1 MNQDNRKILVLDD
14 DDITRKVISYA
25 LKKNNYEVIET
36 DNPDKAFDILK
47 TDDISLVFC
56 DVRIGRISG
65 FDFCKSVRGQEK
77 NSSLPFVFLTPNKNV
92 EDSARVLELG
102 ADDFLIKPFNADDLL
117 IKVNSIL
124 KRTEIHRVYGL
135 KKKFE
140 ESEDIKSAKILLVD
154 DDPVSA
160 ELFRYA
166 LNGSGFDCRVEHN
179 AMDGLES
186 ARTYL
191 PDIILSD
198 FMMPEIDGFE
208 FRKLLLND
216 PLLKDIPFV
225 FITAND
231 SENVILD
238 GYDLDIKDFILKT
251 ASPRLVTVKVTNIIK
266 NLKKERQVALKEL
279 QEAADSIS
287 MELVPSEKLDFK
299 GYSVKHW
306 YKAYEGI
313 PGGDFID
320 YISINDNKFVVILG
334 DIMGKKWGAWFFT
347 FSFIGYIRSAIRVA
361 LKNFPDI
368 TAADILSKV
377 NEIIYCDAKI
387 SEIFSAISVVL
398 IDSEKNIAQYAGAG
412 DLPPLYF
419 NSVPGDIIKI
429 NSQGLLLGLNNESS
443 YENYEINMNK
453 GDFIMLYTDGIIESR
468 NGVGEQYGLNRL
480 QKAAGNSKSDSLE
493 YIKKDFVNFTVNRFE
508 DDVSIVCIKRK
519 L

>member
-1 MNQDNRKILVLDD
+1 MNQETRKILVIDD
-14 DDITRKVISYA
+14 DAITRKVISYA

-36 DNPDKAFDILK
+36 DDTQKAYDFLR
-47 TDDISLVFC
+47 TEDISLVFC
-56 DVRIGRISG
+56 DVLMGDVSG
-65 FDFCKSVRGQEK
+65 LDFCKTVREQDK
-77 NSSLPFVFLTPNKNV
+77 NSSLPFVFLTPNENI
-92 EDSARVLELG
+92 EDKTKALELG
-102 ADDFLIKPFNADDLL
+102 ADDFLIKPFNSDDLL
-117 IKVNSIL
+117 MKVNSIL

-140 ESEDIKSAKILLVD
+140 DSDDLKSAKILLVD

-166 LNGSGFDCRVEHN
+166 LNGSGFDCRVEQN

-287 MELVPSEKLDFK
+287 MEIVPSEKLDFK

-306 YKAYEGI
+306 YQAFEGI

-320 YISINDNKFVVILG
+320 YININSDKFVVILG
-334 DIMGKKWGAWFFT
+334 DVMGKKWGAWFFT

-377 NEIIYCDAKI
+377 NEIIYSDAKI

-398 IDSEKNIAQYAGAG
+398 IDGSRNIAQYAGAG
-412 DLPPLYF
+412 DLPPLF
-419 NSVPGDIIKI
+419 CNSVSGDIKKIK
-429 NSQGLLLGLNNESS
+429 SQGLLLGLNNESS
-443 YENYEINMNK
+443 YENYEMNLNK
-453 GDFIMLYTDGIIESR
+453 NDFVLLYTDGIIESR
-468 NGVGEQYGLNRL
+468 NGTGEQYGLNRL
-480 QKAAGNSKSDSLE
+480 VKAAGNLKTDTLE
-493 YIKKDFVNFTVNRFE
+493 YIEEDFVNFTGNRFD
-508 DDVSIVCIKRK
+508 DDVSIICIKRK
-519 L
+519 F

>member
-1 MNQDNRKILVLDD
+1 MNQETRKILVIDD
-14 DDITRKVISYA
+14 DAITRKVISYA

-36 DNPDKAFDILK
+36 DDTKKAYDVLI
-47 TDDISLVFC
+47 TQDISLVFC
-56 DVRIGRISG
+56 DLLFGNVSG
-65 FDFCKSVRGQEK
+65 LDFCKTVREQEK
-77 NSSLPFVFLTPNKNV
+77 NSSLPFVFLTPNENI
-92 EDSARVLELG
+92 EDKTRALELG

-117 IKVNSIL
+117 MKVNSIL

-140 ESEDIKSAKILLVD
+140 DSDDLKSAKILLVD

-166 LNGSGFDCRVEHN
+166 LNGAGFDCRVEHN

-186 ARTYL
+186 SRTYL

-231 SENVILD
+231 SENVILE

-251 ASPRLVTVKVTNIIK
+251 SSPRLVAVKVTNIIK

-287 MELVPSEKLDFK
+287 MEIVPSEKLDFK

-306 YKAYEGI
+306 YKAFEGI

-320 YISINDNKFVVILG
+320 YININSDKFVIILG
-334 DIMGKKWGAWFFT
+334 DVMGKKWGAWFFT

-377 NEIIYCDAKI
+377 NEIIYSDAKI

-398 IDSEKNIAQYAGAG
+398 IDGNRNIAQYAGAG
-412 DLPPLYF
+412 DLPPLF
-419 NSVPGDIIKI
+419 CNSVSGDIKRIK
-429 NSQGLLLGLNNESS
+429 SQGLLLGLNNESS
-443 YENYEINMNK
+443 YENYEVNMNMD
-453 GDFIMLYTDGIIESR
+453 DFILLYTDGIIESR
-468 NGVGEQYGLNRL
+468 NGTGEQYGLNRL
-480 QKAAGNSKSDSLE
+480 EKASRNSKTDTLE
-493 YIKKDFVNFTVNRFE
+493 YIEEDFVNYTGNRFE
-508 DDVSIVCIKRK
+508 DDVSIICIKRK
-519 L
+519 F

>member
-36 DNPDKAFDILK
+36 DSPDKASDILK

-56 DVRIGRISG
+56 DVRIGSISG
-65 FDFCKSVRGQEK
+65 FDFCKSVREEEK
-77 NSSLPFVFLTPNKNV
+77 NCSLPFVFLTPNKNV
-92 EDSARVLELG
+92 EDSARALELG

-117 IKVNSIL
+117 IKANSVL
-124 KRTEIHRVYGL
+124 KRTEIHKVYGL

-140 ESEDIKSAKILLVD
+140 ESVDFKSARILLVD

-166 LNGSGFDCRVEHN
+166 LSGAGFDCRIEHN
-179 AMDGLES
+179 ALDGLES

-231 SENVILD
+231 SENVILE

-251 ASPRLVTVKVTNIIK
+251 SSPRLVTVKVQNIIK

-279 QEAADSIS
+279 QEAADTIS
-287 MELVPSEKLDFK
+287 MEIVPSENFDFF
-299 GYSVKHW
+299 GYSLKHW
-306 YKAYEGI
+306 YKAFEGI

-320 YISINDNKFVVILG
+320 YINIDGNKLVAILG

-361 LKNFPDI
+361 LKNSPEI
-368 TAADILSKV
+368 TAADILAKV
-377 NEIIYCDAKI
+377 NEIIFSDAKI
-387 SEIFSAISVVL
+387 SEIFSTVSVVL
-398 IDSEKNIAQYAGAG
+398 IDKTKNLLQYSGAG
-412 DLPPLYF
+412 DLPPIYYDAGTK
-419 NSVPGDIIKI
+419 SVKKLKSPGM
-429 NSQGLLLGLNNESS
+429 LLGLSNENS
-443 YENYEINMNK
+443 YENYDVNIK
-453 GDFIMLYTDGIIESR
+453 PSDYLILYTDGIIESR
-468 NGVGEQYGLNRL
+468 NKNGEPYGLSRL
-480 QKAAGNSKSDSLE
+480 EKIAVESETDALKS
-493 YIKKDFVNFTVNRFE
+493 IKKDFTKFTGSRFE
-508 DDVSIVCIKRK
+508 DDVSLLFVKRIF
-519 L
+519 